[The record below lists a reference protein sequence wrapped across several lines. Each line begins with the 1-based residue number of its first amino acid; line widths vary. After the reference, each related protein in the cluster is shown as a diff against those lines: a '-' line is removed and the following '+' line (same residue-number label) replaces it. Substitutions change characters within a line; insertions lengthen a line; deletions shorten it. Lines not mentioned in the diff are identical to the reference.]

1 MKVTTWDGQPISSPG
16 IYARVPIDIYH
27 GPDLCAGPSI
37 SSSGLRTI
45 FAESPMD
52 YWIYSPLNP
61 RRLEKPESEA
71 FILGRAAHHLLLGE
85 AEFGRHFTIE
95 PETYPDPKDGKP
107 KKWNNNADY
116 CRDWAASARDSKL
129 TVLTRKQM
137 ESIKGMAGILP
148 WQEGLEDSGLANN
161 GLVKAGAL
169 SGLIEHTII
178 AIDPET
184 GIFLKSRPDVIPTA
198 SRDFNDFKTSADVSD
213 EAIRKTL
220 DSYRYDMQ
228 ADLASTCL
236 EQADGHPFE
245 AFGFIFADKKPPHAV
260 NVIELDPEDLAEA
273 AKDNRTALRTFARCL
288 DTNRWAGPAGQR
300 GDAARVS
307 RSAWNRTRAADRR
320 AYLESELAA

>member
-1 MKVTTWDGQPISSPG
+1 MKVTPYDGKPITAPG
-16 IYARVPIDIYH
+16 IYSRVPIDIYH

-52 YWIYSPLNP
+52 YWIHSPLNP
-61 RRLEKPESEA
+61 RRIPRAESEA
-71 FILGRAAHHLLLGE
+71 FALGRAAHHLILGE
-85 AEFGRHFTIE
+85 DDFGRYFTPR
-95 PETYPDPKDGKP
+95 PEELNGKA
-107 KKWNNNADY
+107 WNSNRTD
-116 CRDWAASARDSKL
+116 CKEWLELAAEAGQ
-129 TVLTRKQM
+129 TVLTPTQM
-137 ESIKGMAGILP
+137 EQIKGMAGILP
-148 WQEGLEDSGLANN
+148 WQEGLEDSGLMNN
-161 GLVKAGAL
+161 GLVQAGAL
-169 SGLIEHTII
+169 QGLIEHTII
-178 AIDPET
+178 AIDEET
-184 GIFLKSRPDVIPTA
+184 GVFLKSRPDVIPTG
-198 SRDFNDFKTSADVSD
+198 SLEFNDFKTSADVSD

-236 EQADGHPFE
+236 VQAADSPFE
-245 AFGFIFADKKPPHAV
+245 AFAFIFADKKPPHAV

-288 DTNRWAGPAGQR
+288 DTNRWPGPAGQR

-307 RSAWNRTRAADRR
+307 RSSWNRTRAADRR